1 MLKSQTQERERSM
14 SKIRWIVINVFMM
27 PLLMWTVLMTM
38 LIGMVQAETIT
49 LYSGRSKSLVE
60 PIIQQFEKDTGIEVK
75 VSYANTAQLASKLK
89 TEGARSPADLY
100 LAQDAGALGSVTKD
114 GLFAKLPQSVLEKV
128 PSTFRHK
135 DGYWIATSGRAR
147 VLAYSPERVTS
158 ENLPKSVFDLTQ
170 PKWNGKVGWAPL
182 NASFQAF
189 ITAMRGQV
197 GEERTEKW
205 LRDMKANGAKKYP
218 KNTPIIEA
226 LAAGEIDVGLPN
238 HYYLFRFKKSDSK
251 YPVEQTFFKAKDPGN
266 LVNIAGIGLLKSSDK
281 QETALKFIEYL
292 LSAKAQ
298 QYFVSEVFEYPVIEG
313 VIPNANLL
321 PLEEL
326 MKIVPKFDLNEMDD
340 LEGTIKLLRRVDIL

>member
-1 MLKSQTQERERSM
+1 MF
-14 SKIRWIVINVFMM
+14 KIQNTVFYVTLFT
-27 PLLMWTVLMTM
+27 LLMTVLMG
-38 LIGMVQAETIT
+38 LCHAETIT
-49 LYSGRSKSLVE
+49 LYSGRSKSLVG
-60 PIIQQFEKDTGIEVK
+60 PIIQQFEKDTGIDVR

-89 TEGARSPADLY
+89 TEGARTPADLY
-100 LAQDAGALGSVTKD
+100 LAQDAGALSSVSKH

-128 PSTFRHK
+128 PNTFRHK
-135 DGYWIATSGRAR
+135 DGFWIATSGRAR
-147 VLAYSPERVTS
+147 VLAYSPERVTD
-158 ENLPKSVFDLTQ
+158 ENLPESVFDLTQ
-170 PKWNGKVGWAPL
+170 PKWKGKVGWAPL

-197 GEERTEKW
+197 GDKRTEKW
-205 LRDMKANGAKKYP
+205 LRDMKANRTKTYP

-238 HYYLFRFKKSDSK
+238 HYYLFRFKKGNSK
-251 YPVEQTFFKAKDPGN
+251 YPVEQTFFKDKDPGN
-266 LVNIAGIGLLKSSDK
+266 LVNVAGIGLLKSSDK
-281 QETALKFIEYL
+281 QESALRFIQYL

-298 QYFVSEVFEYPVIEG
+298 QYFVSEVFEYPVIDG
-313 VIPNANLL
+313 IIPNSNLL